1 MFKERMQDMFL
12 QEWNGEVSLTS
23 NLRLYKHIKVDFKPE
38 RYLSVCS
45 KAIRTATTKI
55 RLSSHAFSIETGRWG
70 REKVEPAE
78 RKCTLCGI
86 IEDEYHCLVECP
98 RYAQER
104 KGCLPERLRRRG
116 SMFEFIKFCK
126 SETDIDCRKFGSLC
140 YKVMK
145 KHQVYI

>member
-98 RYAQER
+98 RHIQER
-104 KGCLPERLRRRG
+104 KGICP
-116 SMFEFIKFCK
+116 
-126 SETDIDCRKFGSLC
+126 ID
-140 YKVMK
+140 
-145 KHQVYI
+145 